1 MTIIELLCVSKY
13 LVGRGPTTQDN
24 SFLIFLKASCH
35 FRFVKPIL
43 CIETALRTKKW
54 PFWTAGFGSKVI
66 KMGAFYL
73 LIANFFATQNIGGA
87 KKKLVVL
94 L

>member
-1 MTIIELLCVSKY
+1 
-13 LVGRGPTTQDN
+13 VGRGPTTQDN
-24 SFLIFLKASCH
+24 SFLIFLKVSCH

-43 CIETALRTKKW
+43 CIETALRT
-54 PFWTAGFGSKVI
+54 FWTAGFGSKVI

-87 KKKLVVL
+87 KKACGPFVIKWRHLILINNKLKE
-94 L
+94 